1 MYIPSLPTRRLLA
14 ARSAGM
20 SGTTAAGIGVAVGVG
35 VTILAL
41 LLVFIM
47 IRRLRIREAE
57 PRLLP
62 GRSKA
67 NARVGGLNR
76 NRTTTTTLTADLSST
91 ANLNS
96 RNNQITSNPPHRG
109 QSIRSII
116 TLPSYSRLPK
126 EEEQVIARE
135 GEREGMDMV
144 VEFPE
149 TADEE
154 ENRREEEMES
164 LYQIRLRRREELAE
178 RDERRRLRR
187 EARAAGDTARLQ
199 QLSRD
204 SLAATRASMSRPS
217 ANAMLAEHQAR
228 TRGRHRRI
236 SSVTYAD
243 IGHVR
248 HDGSRIRAN
257 SNDSDQRPLLDLT
270 RQSTQS
276 VFTVHSHNRSSTSG
290 ISTLSAS
297 VHSGDNDTP
306 PSELGAEDGDL
317 STAHIPPP
325 SYDYDDW
332 GEAPAY
338 ESPIAGNARHEEQLL
353 LSQTLPQIR
362 IKTASPAN
370 STLVSPATP
379 ATPATPGSHEPV
391 SDLSEDLSHT
401 VDETSRPSS
410 SSRSAETLTNSSA
423 DEH

>member
-1 MYIPSLPTRRLLA
+1 M
-14 ARSAGM
+14 
-20 SGTTAAGIGVAVGVG
+20 
-35 VTILAL
+35 
-41 LLVFIM
+41 
-47 IRRLRIREAE
+47 
-57 PRLLP
+57 
-62 GRSKA
+62 
-67 NARVGGLNR
+67 
-76 NRTTTTTLTADLSST
+76 TTTLTTTDLSPAAGLVS
-91 ANLNS
+91 
-96 RNNQITSNPPHRG
+96 NNNDHTTSNPPQRG

-144 VEFPE
+144 VEFSE
-149 TADEE
+149 TNEEE
-154 ENRREEEMES
+154 ENRRETEMES

-187 EARAAGDTARLQ
+187 EARVAGDTARLQ

-204 SLAATRASMSRPS
+204 SIAAREANANRPTAS
-217 ANAMLAEHQAR
+217 AMLAEHQA
-228 TRGRHRRI
+228 RGRHRRI

-257 SNDSDQRPLLDLT
+257 SNDSDQRPLLDTT

-276 VFTVHSHNRSSTSG
+276 ILTMHSQARSSVSG

-297 VHSGDNDTP
+297 VHSGDDDTP
-306 PSELGAEDGDL
+306 PSESAVEDGDI

-338 ESPIAGNARHEEQLL
+338 ESPIASTRGEVEHAL

-362 IKTASPAN
+362 IDTASPAN
-370 STLVSPATP
+370 STLVSPAAAAAP
-379 ATPATPGSHEPV
+379 SSHQPGS
-391 SDLSEDLSHT
+391 DLPEDQSHAAN
-401 VDETSRPSS
+401 ETARSS
-410 SSRSAETLTNSSA
+410 S
-423 DEH
+423 

>member
-1 MYIPSLPTRRLLA
+1 M
-14 ARSAGM
+14 
-20 SGTTAAGIGVAVGVG
+20 
-35 VTILAL
+35 
-41 LLVFIM
+41 
-47 IRRLRIREAE
+47 
-57 PRLLP
+57 
-62 GRSKA
+62 
-67 NARVGGLNR
+67 
-76 NRTTTTTLTADLSST
+76 TTTLTADLSPS
-91 ANLNS
+91 AGLVS
-96 RNNQITSNPPHRG
+96 NNDTTTSNPPQRG

-149 TADEE
+149 TNEEE

-164 LYQIRLRRREELAE
+164 LYQIRLRRREELAD

-204 SLAATRASMSRPS
+204 SLAAREANTTRPS
-217 ANAMLAEHQAR
+217 ASAMLAEHQN
-228 TRGRHRRI
+228 RGRHRRI

-257 SNDSDQRPLLDLT
+257 SNDSDQRPLLDT
-270 RQSTQS
+270 ARQSTQS
-276 VFTVHSHNRSSTSG
+276 IFTMQSQARSSVSG

-297 VHSGDNDTP
+297 VHSGDDDTP
-306 PSELGAEDGDL
+306 PSESAVEDGDL

-325 SYDYDDW
+325 SYEYDGW
-332 GEAPAY
+332 GDAPAY
-338 ESPIAGNARHEEQLL
+338 ESPIARTRGEAEHSL

-362 IKTASPAN
+362 IDTASPAN
-370 STLVSPATP
+370 STLVSPA
-379 ATPATPGSHEPV
+379 ATAAPTSHQSV
-391 SDLSEDLSHT
+391 SDVPENATHAAN
-401 VDETSRPSS
+401 ETTRPSS
-410 SSRSAETLTNSSA
+410 
-423 DEH
+423 